1 MSAQQPDVVDAVL
14 AGARPCA
21 DAGVPGPAARGERL
35 RARAPL
41 PGGAPVPVRLLELGA
56 IAPTIAAQLPLDRAD
71 EAHCMMATGVAGK
84 IVLLPAD
91 GR

>member
-1 MSAQQPDVVDAVL
+1 MSSTPSWRARDLVLTRACQDQPL
-14 AGARPCA
+14 GASA
-21 DAGVPGPAARGERL
+21 FARGRHFQ
-35 RARAPL
+35 
-41 PGGAPVPVRLLELGA
+41 GGAPEPVRLLELGA